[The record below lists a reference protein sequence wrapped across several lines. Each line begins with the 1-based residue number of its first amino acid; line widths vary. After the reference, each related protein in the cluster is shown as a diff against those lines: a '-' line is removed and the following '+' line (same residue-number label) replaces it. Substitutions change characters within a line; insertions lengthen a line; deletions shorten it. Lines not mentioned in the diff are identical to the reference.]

1 MATET
6 KVRIIGKWNGS
17 EIEVDIESKGKTYTE
32 KILADFNGKPPV
44 VGQTVKVLGIA
55 TYHKDDMLSY
65 VKAIKWE
72 PADGLH
78 INEAMTEG
86 SVIRSFYSDKGS
98 VSFCSVILQVI
109 DGFQEIK
116 AFRQVADHLRDNAK
130 RSCLVKAFGRLANAS
145 FTDKDGRE
153 RTKLTLIV
161 NDESQLTI
169 KSTVPDIEA
178 EFASLTPAYETGTDA
193 DIPW

>member
-6 KVRIIGKWNGS
+6 KTRLIGKWNGS
-17 EIEVDIESKGKTYTE
+17 ELVIDLESKGKIYSE
-32 KILADFNGKPPV
+32 KVLIDFNGKPPV
-44 VGQTVKVLGIA
+44 IGQNVKVLGIVN
-55 TYHKDDMLSY
+55 YDKDDKLSF
-65 VKAIKWE
+65 VKAIKWAE
-72 PADGLH
+72 STETGL
-78 INEAMTEG
+78 NEAMTEG
-86 SVIRSFYSDKGS
+86 NVIRSFYSDKGS
-98 VSFCSVILQVI
+98 VSFCSVILQVLE
-109 DGFQEIK
+109 GFQEVK

-178 EFASLTPAYETGTDA
+178 EFANLTPAYDTGTDT

>member
-6 KVRIIGKWNGS
+6 KTRLIGKWNGS
-17 EIEVDIESKGKTYTE
+17 ELVIDLESKGKIYSE
-32 KILADFNGKPPV
+32 KVLIDFAGKPPV
-44 VGQTVKVLGIA
+44 IGQNVKVLGIVN
-55 TYHKDDMLSY
+55 YDKDDKLSF
-65 VKAIKWE
+65 VKAIKWAE
-72 PADGLH
+72 STETGL
-78 INEAMTEG
+78 NEAMTEG

-98 VSFCSVILQVI
+98 VSFCSVILQVLE
-109 DGFQEIK
+109 GFQEVK

-169 KSTVPDIEA
+169 KNTVPDIEA
-178 EFASLTPAYETGTDA
+178 EFASLTPAYEVADGA

>member
-6 KVRIIGKWNGS
+6 KTRLIGKWNGS
-17 EIEVDIESKGKTYTE
+17 ELVIDLESKGKTYSE
-32 KILADFNGKPPV
+32 KVLVDFTGKPPV

-116 AFRQVADHLRDNAK
+116 AFRNVAEHLRENAK

>member
-17 EIEVDIESKGKTYTE
+17 EIEVDIESKGKIYTE
-32 KILADFNGKPPV
+32 KILADFAGKPPV
-44 VGQTVKVLGIA
+44 VGATVKVLGLA

-65 VKAIKWE
+65 VKVVKWE
-72 PADGLH
+72 LADGIH

-98 VSFCSVILQVI
+98 VSFCSVILQIV

-130 RSCLVKAFGRLANAS
+130 RSCLIKAFGRLANAS

-153 RTKLTLIV
+153 RTKLTLII

-169 KSTVPDIEA
+169 KNTVPDIEA
-178 EFASLTPAYETGTDA
+178 EFASLTPAYEVADGV